1 MQAPEH
7 TTACSDKGQ
16 GDSSSTVQ
24 TSSSSVPAV
33 DQEGTLPQR
42 PKYEG
47 MTFAHLQECLQNG
60 GKPSYD
66 KSVPPRIA
74 LQGTPPGHYVK
85 YVRLF
90 PSESQV
96 SYCRLYTTDTNNT
109 TSDTVINLTHTN
121 YTQN

>member
-1 MQAPEH
+1 MDNSKKKKKLFVQAPEH
-7 TTACSDKGQ
+7 TTACSYNGQ
-16 GDSSSTVQ
+16 GDNSSTVQ

-33 DQEGTLPQR
+33 DQEGTLPWR

-47 MTFAHLQECLQNG
+47 MTFADLQNG

-74 LQGTPPGHYVK
+74 LQGTPPGHYVE

-90 PSESQV
+90 STESQTQV
-96 SYCRLYTTDTNNT
+96 SYGRLHN
-109 TSDTVINLTHTN
+109 
-121 YTQN
+121 